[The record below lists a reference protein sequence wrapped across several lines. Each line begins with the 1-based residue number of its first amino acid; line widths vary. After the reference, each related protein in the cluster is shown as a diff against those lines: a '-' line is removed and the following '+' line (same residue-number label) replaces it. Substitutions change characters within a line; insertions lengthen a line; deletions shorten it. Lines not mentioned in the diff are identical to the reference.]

1 MIKSPDVEPTAASS
15 LENFYSD
22 ALDSYIASGREAELQ
37 QAYEVGRGALAT
49 GCGVLD
55 MASAHHAALVRRLDR
70 EPHLASI
77 RLEMERAEVFFRES
91 LSPYEMAHRGFRDGI
106 AALRQINETLER
118 EIQRIAHAVHDEAG
132 QLLVGARLA
141 MAELAADLGPNS
153 QKGLETVGA
162 ILGQA
167 EEHLRRFSHELRPTV
182 LDDLGLVPA
191 LEFLAGGFGHRSGI
205 SVQVKSSLSGRCAA
219 NVEVALYRIV
229 QEALNNVAR
238 HAKARN
244 ISIELDRSGRQ
255 LECRVQDDGIGFD
268 TQAACSP
275 GGTRGLGL
283 IGIRE
288 RLAAIGGSLKVD
300 SVKGKGTSVLLQIP
314 MET

>member
-1 MIKSPDVEPTAASS
+1 
-15 LENFYSD
+15 
-22 ALDSYIASGREAELQ
+22 
-37 QAYEVGRGALAT
+37 
-49 GCGVLD
+49 
-55 MASAHHAALVRRLDR
+55 
-70 EPHLASI
+70 
-77 RLEMERAEVFFRES
+77 RLEMERAEVFFSES

-141 MAELAADLGPNS
+141 MAELAADLGPNGR
-153 QKGLETVGA
+153 KGLESVGT

-191 LEFLAGGFGHRSGI
+191 LEFLAGGFSHRSGI
-205 SVQVKSSLSGRCAA
+205 SVQVKSSLSGRCAP
-219 NVEVALYRIV
+219 NVEVALYRVV

-238 HAKARN
+238 HAKAKN
-244 ISIELDRSGRQ
+244 AGIELKRSGNQ

-268 TQAACSP
+268 TQAPYAP
-275 GGTRGLGL
+275 GKVRGLGL
-283 IGIRE
+283 VGIRE
-288 RLAAIGGSLKVD
+288 RLTAIGGSLTVD
-300 SVKGKGTSVLLQIP
+300 SVRGKGTSLLFRVP
-314 MET
+314 VEA